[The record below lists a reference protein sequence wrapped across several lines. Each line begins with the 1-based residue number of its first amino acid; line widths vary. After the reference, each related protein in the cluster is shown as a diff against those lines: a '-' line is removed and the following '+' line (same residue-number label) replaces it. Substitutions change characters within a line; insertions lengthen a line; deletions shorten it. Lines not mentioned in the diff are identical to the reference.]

1 LSPVNSSASENADSD
16 KDSVVSDHFHT
27 RPGNIVQLLREW
39 WIIDP
44 SNDIQMEGFK
54 RLSEV
59 DPSVPEPKSD
69 DQITLFPRLDEVEFV
84 VDMVEEKEP
93 KGYWEVVNRPNGQLW
108 TEAVDKELD
117 SLDRAGTWDVVD
129 KVEGG
134 KEVGSKWVFKVKRLA
149 DRSINKFKARRVA
162 QGFTQCPGFD
172 FDETYAPVVD
182 FDSLRLLLAI
192 TAVQRWHPQG
202 VDVKSAF
209 LYGDLEEEIYM
220 TLPDGRREKGKIAR
234 LRKCIYG
241 LKQSS
246 QKWYERLT

>member
-59 DPSVPEPKSD
+59 DPSVAEPKSD

-93 KGYWEVVNRPNGQLW
+93 KGHWEVVNRPNGQLW

-134 KEVGSKWVFKVKRLA
+134 KEVGSK
-149 DRSINKFKARRVA
+149 
-162 QGFTQCPGFD
+162 
-172 FDETYAPVVD
+172 
-182 FDSLRLLLAI
+182 
-192 TAVQRWHPQG
+192 
-202 VDVKSAF
+202 
-209 LYGDLEEEIYM
+209 
-220 TLPDGRREKGKIAR
+220 
-234 LRKCIYG
+234 
-241 LKQSS
+241 
-246 QKWYERLT
+246 